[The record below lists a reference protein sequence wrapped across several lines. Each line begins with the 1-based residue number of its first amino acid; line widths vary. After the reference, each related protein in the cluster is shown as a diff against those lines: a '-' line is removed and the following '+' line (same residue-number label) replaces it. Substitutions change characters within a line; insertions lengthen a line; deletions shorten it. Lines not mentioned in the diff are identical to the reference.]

1 MANPSARD
9 DEVWSATYEQR
20 AARMREQAE
29 PPMPRMRRN
38 LKRERDLRKYAAL
51 YEIMQRLAR
60 IPSSLDASLV
70 FRSNLL

>member
-1 MANPSARD
+1 
-9 DEVWSATYEQR
+9 
-20 AARMREQAE
+20 MREQAE

-51 YEIMQRLAR
+51 YEIMQRLEK
-60 IPSSLDASLV
+60 IPSSLDATLV

>member
-1 MANPSARD
+1 
-9 DEVWSATYEQR
+9 
-20 AARMREQAE
+20 MREQAE

>member
-1 MANPSARD
+1 M
-9 DEVWSATYEQR
+9 WSPAYEAR

-51 YEIMQRLAR
+51 YEIMQRLEK
-60 IPSSLDASLV
+60 IPSSLDATLV